1 MILGN
6 LLFGFVAI
14 FHLAYLGVMF
24 DSSSHQ
30 ESVSIHNMGLNTT
43 KHISLQSN
51 PRNIVCMYIS
61 KFVKTCE

>member
-30 ESVSIHNMGLNTT
+30 ESVSTHYLGLVAT
-43 KHISLQSN
+43 KPVYVVYDKARLKPVSLAMETS
-51 PRNIVCMYIS
+51 
-61 KFVKTCE
+61 